1 MEFICKN
8 LIFVGCLGEGVLAKR
23 KVLLLD
29 SKNSSIMFMEL
40 EEAIETKEY
49 C

>member
-1 MEFICKN
+1 
-8 LIFVGCLGEGVLAKR
+8 VGCLGEGVLAKR
-23 KVLLLD
+23 KVLLD
-29 SKNSSIMFMEL
+29 SKNSSIVFMEL